1 MANFGVHPLGKLWHS
16 GFARVRCK
24 DCSEEYLLA
33 FSCKGRWFCPSCHSK
48 KVIQFGEF
56 LRHNILY
63 PVPHRQY
70 VFSIPIMLR
79 LYFSWRHSGFSV
91 HNGVRVLR
99 DDEEGR
105 EARAQYIIRNKSR
118 GIRKKQ
124 GIQRPGEAPQARPED
139 DLPETHPTGN
149 LHLRAR

>member
-1 MANFGVHPLGKLWHS
+1 
-16 GFARVRCK
+16 
-24 DCSEEYLLA
+24 
-33 FSCKGRWFCPSCHSK
+33 
-48 KVIQFGEF
+48 
-56 LRHNILY
+56 
-63 PVPHRQY
+63 
-70 VFSIPIMLR
+70 
-79 LYFSWRHSGFSV
+79 V

-99 DDEEGR
+99 DEGEGR
-105 EARAQYIIRNKSR
+105 ETRAQYIIRNKSR